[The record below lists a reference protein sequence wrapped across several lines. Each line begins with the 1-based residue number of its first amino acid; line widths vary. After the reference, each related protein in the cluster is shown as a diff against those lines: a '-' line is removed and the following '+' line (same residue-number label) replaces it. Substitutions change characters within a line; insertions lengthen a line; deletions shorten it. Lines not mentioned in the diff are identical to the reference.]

1 MDTATEPETEPE
13 TEQEPRGEGPPRGR
27 FSLRGDRGMTAV
39 EFVVLTPLL
48 FLVLMLTVQFALYLF
63 AKQAATAA
71 VQSGART
78 AREEAA
84 SKGCESAT
92 GTWSQ
97 DAVTAATDRAR
108 DLGGQLV
115 LKPVVTTAYTVDP
128 LLDAD
133 CRISLVT
140 VALHSQVPSVFP
152 GFGMTIDVHAG
163 GPLEQPVRHP

>member
-1 MDTATEPETEPE
+1 MSDGVSTETGNPS
-13 TEQEPRGEGPPRGR
+13 RGR
-27 FSLRGDRGMTAV
+27 RSPRDDRGMTAV

-48 FLVLMLTVQFALYLF
+48 FLLLMLTVQFALYLF

-71 VQSGART
+71 VQDGART

-84 SKGCESAT
+84 SKGCESAS

-97 DAVTAATDRAR
+97 DAATATTDRAQA
-108 DLGGQLV
+108 LGGQLV
-115 LKPVVTTAYTVDP
+115 LKPVIKTGFIVDP
-128 LLDAD
+128 SLNAD
-133 CRISLVT
+133 CKISLVT
-140 VALHSQVPSVFP
+140 VNLHSNVPSVFP